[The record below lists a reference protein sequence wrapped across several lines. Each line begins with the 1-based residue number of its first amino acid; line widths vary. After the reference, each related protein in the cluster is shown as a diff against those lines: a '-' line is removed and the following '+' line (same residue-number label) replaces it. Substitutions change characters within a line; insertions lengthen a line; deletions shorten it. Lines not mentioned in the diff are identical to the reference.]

1 MTDFQRNEIALKYE
15 SLIAERMKERQ
26 ATSTGGRSP
35 QLMTKWSEADKP
47 KSTTTRK
54 ELSKIT
60 GTSEGSIQRTKLI
73 LDKGTPEQIQRAR
86 EGGKV
91 CL

>member
-1 MTDFQRNEIALKYE
+1 
-15 SLIAERMKERQ
+15 
-26 ATSTGGRSP
+26 
-35 QLMTKWSEADKP
+35 MTKWSEADKP

-54 ELSKIT
+54 ELSKIA